1 MLHNVASKND
11 HRKSKVD
18 ALLEEGTLNPA
29 PEKVSDPK
37 FRDGKFFD
45 PHDAVQVKYEMLRR
59 VVVEQA
65 SVTDAAEAYGVSRP
79 TFYQAK
85 ASFDES
91 GIAGL
96 VPKKRGPRGPHKLHG
111 EVLAFLEKQIKP
123 GEPIRARALTRLVR
137 KEFDLDVH
145 ARTIE
150 RALGKKTPR

>member
-1 MLHNVASKND
+1 MPTKND
-11 HRKSKVD
+11 RRNSKVD

-29 PEKVSDPK
+29 PEKVRDPK
-37 FRDGKFFD
+37 FRDSEFFD
-45 PHDAVQVKYEMLRR
+45 RHDAVQVKYEMLRR
-59 VVVEQA
+59 VLIENV
-65 SVTDAAEAYGVSRP
+65 SVTDAAEEYGVSRP
-79 TFYQAK
+79 TVYQAK

-111 EVLAFLEKQIKP
+111 EVLAFLEKQVKP
-123 GEPIRARALTRLVR
+123 DEPIRARELTRLVR